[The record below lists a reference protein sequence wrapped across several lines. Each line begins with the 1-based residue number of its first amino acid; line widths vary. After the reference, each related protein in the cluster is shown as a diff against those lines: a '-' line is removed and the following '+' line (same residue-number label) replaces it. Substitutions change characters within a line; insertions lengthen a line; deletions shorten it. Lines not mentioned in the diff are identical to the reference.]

1 MTSVQAN
8 VITDVSPWPTGKG
21 FSGANAWWQHV
32 LSQDERKR
40 LDNLMGIALLDTE
53 IGKQL
58 LTGQD
63 DTLYSAFGLSEET
76 RQRLR
81 SIQATT
87 LVDFAQAIT
96 YCGVG
101 D

>member
-1 MTSVQAN
+1 VNSAPLN
-8 VITDVSPWPTGKG
+8 VITDVSPWPSGKG
-21 FSGANAWWQHV
+21 FAGGSIWWKHV

-40 LDNLMGIALLDTE
+40 LDNLMGVALLDTE
-53 IGKQL
+53 VGKQL
-58 LTGQD
+58 LAGQD
-63 DTLYSAFGLSEET
+63 DTLYCAFGISEET
-76 RQRLR
+76 QERLR

-96 YCGVG
+96 CVIG

>member
-1 MTSVQAN
+1 MTAVQLN
-8 VITDVSPWPTGKG
+8 VITDVSPWPSGKG
-21 FSGANAWWQHV
+21 FSGGSSWWKHI

-40 LDNLMGIALLDTE
+40 LDNLMGIALLDAE

-58 LTGQD
+58 LAGQD
-63 DTLYSAFGLSEET
+63 DTLYYAFGLSEET
-76 RQRLR
+76 QQRLR

-96 YCGVG
+96 CVI
-101 D
+101 DD

>member
-1 MTSVQAN
+1 VSAIQIN
-8 VITDVSPWPTGKG
+8 VITDVSPWPSGRG
-21 FSGANAWWQHV
+21 FSGGNAWWQHV

-40 LDNLMGIALLDTE
+40 LDNLMGVALLDAE

-58 LTGQD
+58 LAGQD
-63 DTLYSAFGLSEET
+63 DTLFSAFGLSEET

-96 YCGVG
+96 CTIG